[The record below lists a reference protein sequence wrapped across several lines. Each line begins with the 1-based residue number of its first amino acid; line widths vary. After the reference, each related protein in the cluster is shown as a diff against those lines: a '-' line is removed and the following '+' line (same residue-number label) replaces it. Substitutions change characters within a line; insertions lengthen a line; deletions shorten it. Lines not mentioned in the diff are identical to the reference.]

1 MSIGYGLIGSAVKV
15 DPKNGRRC
23 RVADGWLMIGEFNI
37 VMILGDISR
46 FHTIMLDLWGNILTS
61 RYFQQELSNDLFK
74 RVTF

>member
-23 RVADGWLMIGEFNI
+23 RVADGWLMIGELNI

-46 FHTIMLDLWGNILTS
+46 FVWIDHARSMGQYLDLQILPAGTV
-61 RYFQQELSNDLFK
+61 Q
-74 RVTF
+74 